1 MCCGVCVCTWVG
13 TYDFNLP
20 HPENPNNN
28 PTTNSLATHREE
40 WKGRLKCAAR
50 CDDPAARARAIV
62 HAVAHYN
69 DPKAIAEASTGLGTA
84 IVGLD
89 CRAKDFVSY
98 ANRDAD

>member
-1 MCCGVCVCTWVG
+1 MWCVVWCVYAWVG

-50 CDDPAARARAIV
+50 CDDPAARARLPPAVQQAHGKGVLLNRWVIV
-62 HAVAHYN
+62 CC
-69 DPKAIAEASTGLGTA
+69 G
-84 IVGLD
+84 
-89 CRAKDFVSY
+89 CC
-98 ANRDAD
+98 